1 MFTSFS
7 LDTDL
12 HRARAYKMNEDL
24 ARVTVLT
31 PDLAPLNGTATDAT
45 KQAEAADNEPPKL
58 VPLSYLS
65 LCFVRD
71 LFGPN
76 SVHATT
82 PFRV

>member
-12 HRARAYKMNEDL
+12 HRARARAYKMNEDL

-65 LCFVRD
+65 V
-71 LFGPN
+71 
-76 SVHATT
+76 S
-82 PFRV
+82 